1 MHRNVAGPTISALI
15 ALGIILYIVGQAL
28 TQEAKIQQLAATDP
42 ATAMPPQGMVRGAM
56 WCNSL
61 SYLSF
66 IVAALIALM
75 CLCGGCGGTV
85 RMADAIEDEAAGEW
99 GEDQAGEEGD
109 Y

>member
-1 MHRNVAGPTISALI
+1 MHRNVAGPTIAALI
-15 ALGIILYIVGQAL
+15 ALGIVLYIVGQAL
-28 TQEAKIQQLAATDP
+28 TQEAKIQEIASSDQATV
-42 ATAMPPQGMVRGAM
+42 PQGMVRGAM

-61 SYLSF
+61 SYLAF
-66 IVAALIALM
+66 IVAALVALM

-99 GEDQAGEEGD
+99 GEDQAGAEGD

>member
-1 MHRNVAGPTISALI
+1 MHRNIAGPTIAALI

-28 TQEAKIQQLAATDP
+28 TQEAKIQEIASTDANP
-42 ATAMPPQGMVRGAM
+42 SPPQGLVRGAM

-61 SYLSF
+61 SYLAF
-66 IVAALIALM
+66 IVAALLALM

>member
-1 MHRNVAGPTISALI
+1 MHRNVAGPTIAALI

-28 TQEAKIQQLAATDP
+28 TQEAKIQELASTDKHP
-42 ATAMPPQGMVRGAM
+42 SPPQGLVRGAM
-56 WCNSL
+56 WCNNL
-61 SYLSF
+61 SYLAF
-66 IVAALIALM
+66 IVAALLALM